1 MAADEEDSDEE
12 MYDQEKED
20 SQSVGDS
27 QPEVPQTTSE
37 QISNANQSPEQTQQ
51 PMATAVMAEQ
61 PSNGHD
67 EPKPESEDSE
77 STDPLVGDISNY
89 LQ

>member
-12 MYDQEKED
+12 MYDQEQEH
-20 SQSVGDS
+20 SQSVKDS
-27 QPEVPQTTSE
+27 QPEVLPE
-37 QISNANQSPEQTQQ
+37 QISNANQSPEQAQQ

-77 STDPLVGDISNY
+77 SADPLVGDISNY

>member
-12 MYDQEKED
+12 MYDQEQEH
-20 SQSVGDS
+20 SQSVKDS
-27 QPEVPQTTSE
+27 QPEVLPE

-77 STDPLVGDISNY
+77 SADPLVGDISNY

>member
-12 MYDQEKED
+12 MYDQEQEH

-27 QPEVPQTTSE
+27 QPEVQTTSE
-37 QISNANQSPEQTQQ
+37 QISNANQSPEQAQQ

-77 STDPLVGDISNY
+77 SADPLVGDISNY

>member
-12 MYDQEKED
+12 MYDQEKEH
-20 SQSVGDS
+20 SQSVEDS
-27 QPEVPQTTSE
+27 QPEVPQ
-37 QISNANQSPEQTQQ
+37 QISNENQSPEQAQQ

-77 STDPLVGDISNY
+77 SADPLVGDISNY

>member
-37 QISNANQSPEQTQQ
+37 QISNANQSPEQAQQ

-77 STDPLVGDISNY
+77 SADPLVGDIPNY
-89 LQ
+89 L